1 MKQII
6 LLIKLLI
13 LTQLYILY
21 SVSVSDPTAFV
32 GYFIGAVLGLLI
44 IHSISS
50 KFGEY
55 LDSHDK
61 RY

>member
-13 LTQLYILY
+13 LIQLYILF
-21 SVSVSDPTAFV
+21 SISDQTAFV
-32 GYFIGAVLGLLI
+32 GYFIGAVIGLLI

-55 LDSHDK
+55 LDFHDK